1 MHPQVS
7 EVENPW
13 KTDVNSCSLGG
24 LLFHLT
30 RQSDNI
36 SYEHTF
42 LGKVPPEKVA
52 FENCKNPFNICLR
65 SFEGS
70 VSPARFPGEEIR
82 DII

>member
-7 EVENPW
+7 KVENPW
-13 KTDVNSCSLGG
+13 KIDVNSCSLGG

-42 LGKVPPEKVA
+42 LGNVSSEKVA
-52 FENCKNPFNICLR
+52 FENCKNPFNICLC

-70 VSPARFPGEEIR
+70 VSPACFLGEEIS
-82 DII
+82 DIV